1 MKLTNYTDYSLRVL
15 MYLSVNK
22 GELATVS
29 EIAERHGISRN
40 HMVKIVHH
48 LGQLGHVKTIRG
60 KHGGLR
66 LGRRPEDI
74 NIGRVVR
81 ETESNMELVEC
92 FGDNSL
98 CVHSPGCELKKALR
112 EALKAFLAVL
122 DGYTLADLV
131 SSPRRI
137 SRQLGLRA

>member
-1 MKLTNYTDYSLRVL
+1 MKLTNYTDYALRVL

-29 EIAERHGISRN
+29 GIAASHDISRN

-48 LGQLGHVKTIRG
+48 LGQLGYVKTIRG
-60 KHGGLR
+60 KNGGLR

-74 NIGRVVR
+74 NVGRVVR

-92 FGDNSL
+92 FGVSSL

-137 SRQLGLRA
+137 SRQLGLHA